1 MPAVLLG
8 RYPSGLW
15 VKHRILSASIN
26 VEQVSYSIK
35 AGLEVF
41 IAEHLK
47 QCPVFVPIRGPEA
60 ALFAG
65 AKTRCAGVN
74 RVDIKYKRDTLTISG

>member
-1 MPAVLLG
+1 
-8 RYPSGLW
+8 
-15 VKHRILSASIN
+15 
-26 VEQVSYSIK
+26 
-35 AGLEVF
+35 VF